1 MAYFWMVAIMKKR
14 SNAPILWVMFGGGG
28 VLAALLGFALVTT
41 TGIFVPMGWVFSP
54 DALSYAKVLG
64 LAQSWLGK
72 LFLFV
77 IVWLFSWHAAH
88 RVYHSL
94 HDFGVPKGWG
104 GRMVSYVVAFVCTVL
119 AAVSLL
125 SI

>member
-1 MAYFWMVAIMKKR
+1 MKKR

-77 IVWLFSWHAAH
+77 IVWLFAWHAAH

-104 GRMVSYVVAFVCTVL
+104 GRLVSYVVAFVCTVL